1 MQKAETKQRQF
12 VFLSRLTPGGQ
23 QLNTISAKLNVC
35 NSAEMLL
42 TGNCKISRMLDRLSM
57 SQTFNVSDV
66 RQNFNIDFS
75 ESSAYVTFSFS
86 TDDFSF

>member
-1 MQKAETKQRQF
+1 MQKAETKQRHF
-12 VFLSRLTPGGQ
+12 VFLNWLTPGGQ
-23 QLNTISAKLNVC
+23 QLNINFSKAECLQFCRDVIDWKLQN
-35 NSAEMLL
+35 
-42 TGNCKISRMLDRLSM
+42 LSDVG
-57 SQTFNVSDV
+57 QTFNVSDV